1 MVDHV
6 NAMPMPV
13 DRTRKPAYAQ
23 WLWLGLAQL
32 ILGGVIAFNLYLEH
46 GRAAA
51 REQDR
56 LATQARVITENTEH
70 QLASANLALESVR
83 GDLAHWIGSPGK
95 QEGIRH
101 LKALAS
107 AMQGIRTINV
117 MDAKGRV
124 IASNQPELLGRDL
137 GYREY
142 FQAVKQRPDA
152 DTLYVSPP
160 FQTVL
165 GAFAIVI
172 SRMIPGPRGEFA
184 GILSVTLDPEYFRT
198 LMMSVQYAPDMWV
211 SVAHGDGLLFLMMP
225 EHEGVQGMNIA
236 QPGSFFTRH
245 RNSGKEEEVLTGT
258 VYATREMRMMA
269 LRTIRPSRLKM
280 DKPLVVAASRD
291 LDAIFQSWE
300 RGALTQ
306 AGLFGL
312 VAIISSL
319 GLYAYQRRQ
328 HEFDRKSAAA
338 AVALRRS
345 AERLQLATEAS
356 GIGVWDYDVV
366 TAALVWDDSMHTLYG
381 VDKSVGSGLF
391 EMWSSCVFPED
402 MPAADAALKATLEQG
417 APYTPGFRI
426 RRHSDGEVR
435 YIQARARV
443 YFDADGKPL
452 RIVGTNEDITE
463 RELLKEKLEQQAQ
476 QDYLTGLSNR
486 RHFMDQGQAELARAQ
501 RYGTPLSLLMLD
513 IDRFKNINDTHG
525 HKAGDIVLQRLSEIM
540 RETLR
545 SVDVI
550 GRMGGEEFAILLPE
564 TDLKRATE
572 VAERLRENVT
582 HAQVALEAT
591 TPLQFTVSVG
601 VSGMKG
607 KDATLDILLNQADWA
622 LYEAKEGGRN
632 KVCVA

>member
-6 NAMPMPV
+6 NAMPTPV

-23 WLWLGLAQL
+23 WLWLGLAQ
-32 ILGGVIAFNLYLEH
+32 IVLGGALAFNLYLEH
-46 GRAAA
+46 GRAAS

-56 LATQARVITENTEH
+56 LATQARVITENMGH

-83 GDLAHWIGSPGK
+83 GDLPHWIGSGR

-101 LKALAS
+101 LKALTS

-124 IASNQPELLGRDL
+124 IASNQPALIGRDL

-152 DTLYVSPP
+152 DALYVSPP

-165 GAFAIVI
+165 GVFAINI

-184 GILSVTLDPEYFRT
+184 GIMSVTLDPEYFRT

-225 EHEGVQGMNIA
+225 DRDGVQGMNIA

-245 RNSGKEEEVLTGT
+245 RNSGKEAEVLTGR
-258 VYATREMRMMA
+258 VYATGETRMMA
-269 LRTIRPSRLKM
+269 LRTIHPSRPKM
-280 DKPLVVAASRD
+280 DKALVVAVSRD
-291 LDAIFQSWE
+291 LDAVFQIW
-300 RGALTQ
+300 RQNALVQT
-306 AGLFGL
+306 GLFGL
-312 VAIISSL
+312 IAAASFT
-319 GLYAYQRRQ
+319 GLLVHQRRQ
-328 HEFDRKSAAA
+328 RKLEQQ
-338 AVALRRS
+338 VAGARVL
-345 AERLQLATEAS
+345 AERFSLALDRIPTYIYMKDQQRRYVYANRPTLELFNCTEEE
-356 GIGVWDYDVV
+356 
-366 TAALVWDDSMHTLYG
+366 LR
-381 VDKSVGSGLF
+381 GS
-391 EMWSSCVFPED
+391 
-402 MPAADAALKATLEQG
+402 ADACFFPPETVAQLHDIDSRVLEHG
-417 APYTPGFRI
+417 ADTAEKVVSRGE
-426 RRHSDGEVR
+426 DGTR
-435 YIQARARV
+435 RV
-443 YFDADGKPL
+443 YWEVKTPIYEEEDKT
-452 RIVGTNEDITE
+452 RIWGLCGISTDITE
-463 RELLKEKLEQQAQ
+463 LELLKEKLEQQAQ

-486 RHFMDQGQAELARAQ
+486 RHFMDQGQAELSRAR

-525 HKAGDIVLQRLSEIM
+525 HKAGDIVLQRLSEVM

-545 SVDVI
+545 SVDII

-572 VAERLRENVT
+572 VAERLRENVA
-582 HAQVALEAT
+582 HALVAVEAA
-591 TPLQFTVSVG
+591 TPLQFTVSIG
-601 VSGMKG
+601 VSGIKE
-607 KDATLDILLNQADWA
+607 KNATLDTLLNQADWA